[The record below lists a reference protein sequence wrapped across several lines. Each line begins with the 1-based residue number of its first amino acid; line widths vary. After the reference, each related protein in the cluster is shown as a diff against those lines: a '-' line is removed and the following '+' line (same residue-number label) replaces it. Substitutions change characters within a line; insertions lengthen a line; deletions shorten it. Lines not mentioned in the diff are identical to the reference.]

1 MIEIERKI
9 SQFTSCGNLDIKCCE
24 NCVNYVSGLC
34 ILNNVA
40 VVDEYS
46 DFDCDEWQLSRRK
59 TIKKRKK
66 TIGGLYYN
74 ENFS

>member
-34 ILNNVA
+34 ILNMSQWWTNILTLIVM
-40 VVDEYS
+40 S
-46 DFDCDEWQLSRRK
+46 GSWSRRK
-59 TIKKRKK
+59 TIKKEEEDYRRSV
-66 TIGGLYYN
+66 LQ
-74 ENFS
+74 